1 MLGCGFIFFFFFPS
15 SPVVTRWQ
23 REEDIEIEV
32 GRMEEEGHRESTRTV
47 EGLFMAITNTHMGID
62 LASQTHDVAPARDAW
77 RSSLIAVTLVSL

>member
-1 MLGCGFIFFFFFPS
+1 MLGCGFIFFLFFPS

-32 GRMEEEGHRESTRTV
+32 GRMEDEGHRESTRTL

-62 LASQTHDVAPARDAW
+62 LASQTHDVATARDAW